1 MGSKMARRVKILEVL
16 EANVGGA
23 RKHVLDILRC
33 LDRSRFEPHVA
44 CSLRRGFDAPEAL
57 RQFETL
63 GAKTTVVPM
72 LRRPAPL
79 ADLRSLRDLGRLI
92 RRERFAIVHTHASK
106 AGFLGRLAARRAG
119 VAAVVHTPHTFPFE
133 RRDTSLA
140 PLYCLLERWA
150 AGWADRIVLV
160 APSQRATAEQLGVA
174 DQRLV
179 VIENGVEPPAEP
191 PETLRA
197 RYREKL
203 GLAADEPAF
212 AFVARLTPQKDVQ
225 SFLRVAGEVFRLVPE
240 AKGFVVGATDNP
252 AYLRSL
258 RPRPSPQS
266 WRTLTEDKP
275 AEGLLLWSDGL
286 PLRVLGHRS
295 DAPSLVAAFDLVILP
310 SLYEGLPYSL
320 LEAMAC
326 GVPVVA
332 SNVTGARDAIV
343 DGETGFLVPVG
354 DVTAFARAAAK
365 VLTDRA
371 LRLRLGAA
379 ARERA
384 LGHFSLERF
393 AERINALYGELAPAS
408 HDEPEQRNETKGT

>member
-1 MGSKMARRVKILEVL
+1 MARRVKVLEVL

-33 LDRSRFEPHVA
+33 LDRSRFQPHVA
-44 CSLRRGFDAPEAL
+44 CSTQRGFDAPEAI
-57 RQFETL
+57 RQFEHL

-79 ADLRSLRDLGRLI
+79 ADLRSLRALVRLI
-92 RRERFAIVHTHASK
+92 RAERFEIVHTHASK

-119 VAAVVHTPHTFPFE
+119 ASAVVHTPHTFPFE
-133 RRDTSLA
+133 RRDTALA
-140 PLYCLLERWA
+140 PLYRLLERRA
-150 AGWADRIVLV
+150 ARWADRIVLV
-160 APSQRATAEQLGVA
+160 APSQRATAEQLGVPEE
-174 DQRLV
+174 RLV
-179 VIENGVEPPAEP
+179 VIENGVEPP
-191 PETLRA
+191 PESPQTLRA
-197 RYREKL
+197 RYRGEL
-203 GLAADEPAF
+203 GLADQEPAF
-212 AFVARLTPQKDVQ
+212 ALIGRLTPQKDVQ
-225 SFLRVAGEVFRLVPE
+225 TFLRVAGEVLRLVPE

-258 RPRPSPQS
+258 RPRPSPQA
-266 WRTLTEDKP
+266 WQRLTEDKS

-286 PLRVLGHRS
+286 PLRVVGHRS
-295 DAPSLVAAFDLVILP
+295 DAPSLAAAFDLVILT

-326 GVPVVA
+326 GVSVVA
-332 SNVTGARDAIV
+332 SNITGARDAIV
-343 DGETGFLVPVG
+343 EGETGFLVPVG
-354 DVTAFARAAAK
+354 DVGAFARAAAK

-371 LRLRLGAA
+371 LRQRLGAA

-393 AERINALYGELAPAS
+393 AERINALYGQLAAAARP
-408 HDEPEQRNETKGT
+408 